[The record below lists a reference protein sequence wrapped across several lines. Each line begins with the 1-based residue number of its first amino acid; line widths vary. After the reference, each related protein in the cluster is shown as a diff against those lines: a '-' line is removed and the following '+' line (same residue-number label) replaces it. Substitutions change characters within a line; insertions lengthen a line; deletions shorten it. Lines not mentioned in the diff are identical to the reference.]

1 MMIQGLKEIRAVLEG
16 LPREVNHKLLQS
28 VHAEAAIPLVN
39 KAHLL
44 APVDEGILADSIGV
58 EKPNIKKVNEIGL
71 VQVGPRREKFRAYH
85 AHLVEYGTVER
96 YNKEGASRGVM
107 PKKPFMKPAFESE
120 KGTIFNRID
129 QILGARITAFMKRKI
144 KSTGGTWLKV

>member
-1 MMIQGLKEIRAVLEG
+1 MMIQGFKEIRAVLDG
-16 LPREVNHKLLQS
+16 LPKELNHKLLQS

-58 EKPNIKKVNEIGL
+58 DKPNIKKVNEIGL
-71 VQVGPRREKFRAYH
+71 IMVGPRRGKFKAYH

-96 YNKEGASRGVM
+96 YNKSGASRGVM
-107 PKKPFMKPAFESE
+107 PKKPFMEPAYESE
-120 KGTIFNRID
+120 KGTLFNRID
-129 QILGARITAFMKRKI
+129 QILGAKITAFMRRKI